1 MVHHPERTLHTPV
14 DQGLL
19 NSTKPPQWGIRRI
32 AGLLLVEIACFITG
46 CWRALLVSVLYR
58 EWAALT
64 TGVTEFYDLW
74 LDPYQLKSQH
84 NANEYATV
92 RVVLFA

>member
-1 MVHHPERTLHTPV
+1 MR
-14 DQGLL
+14 
-19 NSTKPPQWGIRRI
+19 S
-32 AGLLLVEIACFITG
+32 ITTSG
-46 CWRALLVSVLYR
+46 SD
-58 EWAALT
+58 EWAMIVAEVGNGASNRASSV

-92 RVVLFA
+92 RIALFA